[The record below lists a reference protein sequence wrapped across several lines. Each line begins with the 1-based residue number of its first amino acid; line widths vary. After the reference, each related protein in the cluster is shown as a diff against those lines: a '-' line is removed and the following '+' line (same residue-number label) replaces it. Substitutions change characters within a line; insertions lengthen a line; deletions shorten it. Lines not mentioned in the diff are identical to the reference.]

1 MNDHGSERGEQ
12 APTMSGNDILF
23 ARQGGIALIT
33 LNRPKALNALTLDMI
48 KALDE
53 RLTAWERDEEVRAV
67 VIEGAG
73 ERAFCAG
80 GDVRALY
87 EAGTGG
93 DPAVAREFYWH
104 EYRQNRHIF
113 RYAKPYVA
121 LIDGIVMGG
130 GVGVSVHGSHRVAT
144 EHTLFAMPE
153 TGIGMFPDVG
163 GGYFLP
169 RLPGEIG
176 MYLALTGARLKA
188 ADCLY
193 AEVAT
198 HYVPARRL
206 AEVKAALAEADLSG
220 GRPAVD
226 RVLAEFHEDPGP
238 APLAEHREAID
249 RCFSGDSVEAIL
261 AALAAEGS
269 AWAEDVRRTILQK
282 SPFAT
287 KLAFREL
294 REGAALSFEDD
305 MRMEYRLCR
314 NTMAGHDFYEGVR
327 AVIIDKDNAPEW
339 RPDSLDKVSE
349 EEVARYFAPLSE
361 DELDFD

>member
-1 MNDHGSERGEQ
+1 MNDHGSERGEP
-12 APTMSGNDILF
+12 APAMTEGDIVF
-23 ARQGGIALIT
+23 QRIGRIGLIT

-48 KALDE
+48 KALDAK
-53 RLTAWERDEEVRAV
+53 LAAWEGDDAVQAV

-73 ERAFCAG
+73 ERAFSAG

-87 EAGTGG
+87 EAGTDG
-93 DPAVAREFYWH
+93 DRAVARDFYWH

-113 RYAKPYVA
+113 RYPKPYVA
-121 LIDGIVMGG
+121 LVDGVVMGG

-176 MYLALTGARLKA
+176 MYLALTGARLRA

-193 AEVAT
+193 AGIAT
-198 HYVPARRL
+198 HYTPAARL
-206 AEVKAALAEADLSG
+206 PNLKAALAQTDLSQ
-220 GRPAVD
+220 GRAAVEA
-226 RVLAEFHEDPGP
+226 VLADFHDDPGP
-238 APLAEHREAID
+238 PPLAEHRARID

-261 AALAAEGS
+261 AALEAEGS
-269 AWAEDVRRTILQK
+269 DWAAETRQTILAK

-294 REGAALSFEDD
+294 REGAALSFEED

-327 AVIIDKDNAPEW
+327 AVIIDKDNQPKW
-339 RPDSLDKVSE
+339 RPDSLDKVSD
-349 EEVARYFAPLSE
+349 EEVARYFAPLPG